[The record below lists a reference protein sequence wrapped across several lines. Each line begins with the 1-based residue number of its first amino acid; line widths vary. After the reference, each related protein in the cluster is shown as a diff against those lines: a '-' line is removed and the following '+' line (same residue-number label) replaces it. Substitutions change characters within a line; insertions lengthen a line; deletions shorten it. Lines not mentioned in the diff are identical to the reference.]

1 MERTSNTSN
10 PLGVDS
16 ALVCQC
22 GWDTHSPPE
31 HMQVDPRQQPPGYP
45 DVEFGASVTRPISA
59 SVSLSDGQNML
70 AKTTVR
76 MYRQSTHTSSDR
88 LDSRAANLYEALE
101 ASSAD
106 SAWFTR

>member
-1 MERTSNTSN
+1 
-10 PLGVDS
+10 
-16 ALVCQC
+16 
-22 GWDTHSPPE
+22 
-31 HMQVDPRQQPPGYP
+31 MQHPPGYL
-45 DVEFGASVTRPISA
+45 DVEFGSSVTRPRGA
-59 SVSLSDGQNML
+59 AASLSDGQDML